1 MSTESL
7 PEVTCAKSAFAWP
20 HHYTSAPGISG
31 TSKSCAAKF
40 LRKFNFATAFSGVCA
55 PSTGLHMLSYG
66 FSSEA
71 SSRMQLEYLFAIE
84 CDPHAANELRVL
96 PEPPRVLIDVCIG
109 SFLTAETKRI
119 IAQFGPEPTC
129 PVLLLTV
136 EFAIAHTCLRSPPL

>member
-1 MSTESL
+1 
-7 PEVTCAKSAFAWP
+7 
-20 HHYTSAPGISG
+20 
-31 TSKSCAAKF
+31 
-40 LRKFNFATAFSGVCA
+40 
-55 PSTGLHMLSYG
+55 
-66 FSSEA
+66 
-71 SSRMQLEYLFAIE
+71 MQLEYLFAIE

-96 PEPPRVLIDVCIG
+96 PEPPRALIDVCIG